1 MSKRIIKIF
10 DTTLRDGEQ
19 SPGATMN
26 VEEKFQIAKYLQRLR
41 IDIIEAG
48 FPIASQGD
56 FEAVEKISREI
67 RGLTVAGLC
76 RAKDID
82 IDRAG
87 EALKDAENGRI
98 HIVIATSDIHLKH
111 KLNMD
116 RSQVIDASVRAVKR
130 ARNILPDVEFSAEDA
145 TRSDWD
151 FLCRITEEVIK
162 AGAGTV
168 NIPDTVGYT
177 VPQEYFELITYLMN
191 KVPNIDK
198 AIISVHCHNDLGL
211 GVANT
216 LSAILA
222 GAGQVECTINGI
234 GERAGNASLE
244 EIVMTLKTRPAI
256 YNADTNIVTNKIYQT
271 SRLVSKIT
279 GIVVQPN
286 KAIIGDNAFAHEAG
300 IHQDGV
306 LKNRSTY
313 EIMKPEDIGIP
324 SNKIILGKHSGR
336 HAFKVRL
343 NELGFDLSVE
353 DIDRAF
359 EKFKGLTD
367 QKKYV
372 FDEDI
377 ETIVSKEISRI
388 EETYQLKDLTVSG
401 GLSLKPKAKVV
412 IDKHGKEKE
421 VEEIGDGMIDA
432 AYKAIAK
439 ITKTKSKLIKFEVQ
453 SITSGTDAMGNVIVM
468 LEEKGQIVR
477 GTGAHVDVTVAAAL
491 AYINAINKLELRKN
505 RSEKLHKKLE
515 DV

>member
-1 MSKRIIKIF
+1 MIMSKRIIKIF

-26 VEEKFQIAKYLQRLR
+26 VEEKFQIAKCLQRLK

-56 FEAVEKISREI
+56 FEAVQKIANEI
-67 RGLTVAGLC
+67 KGLTVAGLC
-76 RAKDID
+76 RARDID

-87 EALKDAENGRI
+87 EALKNADNGRI

-111 KLNMD
+111 KLKMD
-116 RSQVIDASVRAVKR
+116 RNQVIEASIKAVKR
-130 ARNILPDVEFSAEDA
+130 ARNILSDVEFSAEDA

-151 FLCRITEEVIK
+151 YLCKITEEVIK
-162 AGAGTV
+162 AGASTV

-177 VPQEYFELITYLMN
+177 VPQEYFDLITYIKN

-198 AIISVHCHNDLGL
+198 AVISVHCHNDLGL

-216 LSAILA
+216 LSAITA

-244 EIVMTLKTRPAI
+244 EIVMALKTRPAI
-256 YNADTNIVTNKIYQT
+256 YNADTNIVTNKIYKT

-279 GIVVQPN
+279 GMVVQPN

-300 IHQDGV
+300 IHQDGI
-306 LKNRSTY
+306 LKNRATY

-343 NELGFDLSVE
+343 TELGFDLSIE

-359 EKFKGLTD
+359 EKFKDLTD

-388 EETYQLKDLTVSG
+388 EEAYQLKDISFSG
-401 GLSLKPKAKVV
+401 GMSANPKAKVV
-412 IDKHGKEKE
+412 IIHKE
-421 VEEIGDGMIDA
+421 EELETEAFGDGMIDA

-439 ITKTKSKLIKFEVQ
+439 LTETKSKLNKFEVQ
-453 SITSGTDAMGNVIVM
+453 SITGGTDAMGEVTVM
-468 LEEKGQIVR
+468 IEEKGVIVR
-477 GTGAHVDVTVAAAL
+477 GTGAHTDVTVAAAI
-491 AYINAINKLELRKN
+491 AYINALNRLELKIKRTQKN
-505 RSEKLHKKLE
+505 N
-515 DV
+515 

>member
-26 VEEKFQIAKYLQRLR
+26 IEEKFQIAKYLQRLK

-56 FEAVEKISREI
+56 FDAVQKIANEI
-67 RGLTVAGLC
+67 KGLTIAGLC

-82 IDRAG
+82 IDRTG
-87 EALKDAENGRI
+87 EALKNADNGRI

-111 KLNMD
+111 KLKMD
-116 RSQVIDASVRAVKR
+116 RQQVIDASIKAVKR
-130 ARNILPDVEFSAEDA
+130 ARNLLSDVEFSAEDA

-151 FLCRITEEVIK
+151 YLCKITEEVIK
-162 AGAGTV
+162 AGASTV

-177 VPQEYFELITYLMN
+177 VPQEYFDLITYLMN

-198 AIISVHCHNDLGL
+198 AVISVHCHNDLGL
-211 GVANT
+211 GVANS
-216 LSAILA
+216 LAAIKA

-244 EIVMTLKTRPAI
+244 EIVMALKTRPAI

-306 LKNRSTY
+306 LKNRATY

-324 SNKIILGKHSGR
+324 SNKMILGKHSGR

-343 NELGFDLSVE
+343 KELGFDLNAE
-353 DIDRAF
+353 EIDRAF
-359 EKFKGLTD
+359 EQFKGLTD

-388 EETYQLKDLTVSG
+388 EEAYQLKDIIVSG
-401 GLSLKPKAKVV
+401 GLSTCPAAHVV
-412 IDKHGKEKE
+412 IIHKGKEME
-421 VEEIGDGMIDA
+421 TDSIGDGMIDA
-432 AYKAIAK
+432 AYKAIARL
-439 ITKTKSKLIKFEVQ
+439 TKTKSQLNKFEVQ
-453 SITSGTDAMGNVIVM
+453 SITSGTDAMGEVIVT
-468 LEEKGQIVR
+468 LEEQSQIVR
-477 GTGAHVDVTVAAAL
+477 GTGAHTDVTVAAAL
-491 AYINAINKLELRKN
+491 AYINALNKLELRKN
-505 RSEKLHKKLE
+505 RSEKILKLFKKG
-515 DV
+515 